1 MVFHWFQTHREI
13 SVGFKLDLKTITID
27 TYKKRIVNLNIYIE
41 IQNNCIHSNT
51 EYIYK
56 LKFLHLYFLEESLQY
71 IRIKYLDN
79 QSNLSNLPFKQLK
92 YWEFSEIYFIWWN
105 KTIKIN

>member
-1 MVFHWFQTHREI
+1 MVFHWFQAHREI

-27 TYKKRIVNLNIYIE
+27 TYKKRIVNLNVYIE
-41 IQNNCIHSNT
+41 IQNNCIHSKT

-71 IRIKYLDN
+71 IPIKYIDN
-79 QSNLSNLPFKQLK
+79 QSNLSNLPFK
-92 YWEFSEIYFIWWN
+92 
-105 KTIKIN
+105 